1 MDHAVDQTSPSPQHP
16 LGDGVG
22 GTTGAPSPGAG
33 AQAAAGATS
42 PVCSSVLATSDTVVR
57 CNTRRW
63 VSS

>member
-42 PVCSSVLATSDTVVR
+42 PFCSSVLAISDTVVR
-57 CNTRRW
+57 CSTRRW